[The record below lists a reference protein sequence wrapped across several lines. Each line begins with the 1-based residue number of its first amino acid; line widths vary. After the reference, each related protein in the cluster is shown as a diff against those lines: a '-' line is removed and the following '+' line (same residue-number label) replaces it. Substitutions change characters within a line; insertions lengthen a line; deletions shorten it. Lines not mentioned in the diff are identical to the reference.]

1 MTATSLTKIV
11 FPRQLFFLST
21 NHVDASDSTS
31 MANHHPPN
39 QSAADL
45 EPGRLARAY
54 RQVVILLFL
63 ALPLLMLLRWA
74 VEVFPNDL
82 DWNFLTPID
91 ERYVLIQ
98 RESMLQG
105 WSKTGA
111 LNRYLVLDSAS
122 GQVTQLSKVIAT
134 SVQPDHVQVL
144 PRGRLLWT
152 TPKHA
157 ASVHVTEF
165 RSGQTARYLL
175 SDQPI
180 LIGKRFEICTS
191 PLALISWLDLD
202 ASRPTLETSQVTCYS
217 QVTPL
222 RDASVPAFYD
232 LYQVQK
238 IGGVDLSEM
247 EGMMPAPEAEHSD
260 SAHPFV
266 RDPEPDLELN
276 QDSKE
281 ATETIEPGP
290 RPEWDLLLSS
300 PQSLPTQPHPAFTHL
315 QMLVLYHMTEAGPQ
329 EIAHWPI
336 GSENQSYG
344 QVQSDGPYLF
354 CLSLDAKFIDVHL
367 TSTGAIVSQIPLPAF
382 TGPPSSVNWD
392 ADRSAVR
399 IYATTPITILDP
411 LSQSPLAV
419 DPTNPR
425 CHVVSRGGNRYL
437 TVASGDPTKS
447 IGTVGSWPLKAQF
460 VAFPAVRFS
469 VATHCRS
476 ILISQAHPIEVSG

>member
-202 ASRPTLETSQVTCYS
+202 ASRPTLETTSQVTCYS

-247 EGMMPAPEAEHSD
+247 EGMMPA
-260 SAHPFV
+260 
-266 RDPEPDLELN
+266 RKLN
-276 QDSKE
+276 
-281 ATETIEPGP
+281 I
-290 RPEWDLLLSS
+290 
-300 PQSLPTQPHPAFTHL
+300 PTQPIHL
-315 QMLVLYHMTEAGPQ
+315 CVIQSQTSNLIKIQKKQRKQSSLGQDPSGICSLVVRSHCPLNRIQLLLTANVG
-329 EIAHWPI
+329 AL
-336 GSENQSYG
+336 SY
-344 QVQSDGPYLF
+344 D
-354 CLSLDAKFIDVHL
+354 
-367 TSTGAIVSQIPLPAF
+367 
-382 TGPPSSVNWD
+382 
-392 ADRSAVR
+392 
-399 IYATTPITILDP
+399 
-411 LSQSPLAV
+411 
-419 DPTNPR
+419 
-425 CHVVSRGGNRYL
+425 
-437 TVASGDPTKS
+437 
-447 IGTVGSWPLKAQF
+447 
-460 VAFPAVRFS
+460 
-469 VATHCRS
+469 
-476 ILISQAHPIEVSG
+476 